1 MWVLVDR
8 LLASLHLLQPDFT
21 QFFVYIVH
29 LRRFLLQ
36 HFDLVE
42 DKLVLRERGQ
52 AHLLCLLLR
61 KLFEDLVVEVR
72 EMLAEKK
79 VLLLLLRKV

>member
-1 MWVLVDR
+1 MRVLVDR
-8 LLASLHLLQPDFT
+8 LFASLHLLQPDIA
-21 QFFVYIVH
+21 QFFVYVVH
-29 LRRFLLQ
+29 LRRFFLQ

-42 DKLVLRERGQ
+42 DELILRERGQ
-52 AHLLCLLLR
+52 AHLLCFLLR